1 MYSGKKYINKYYID
15 LPFTSMQ
22 STYCNLKFTELKIFD
37 QLNSAHLI
45 TFAND
50 VLNIVNIPRF

>member
-1 MYSGKKYINKYYID
+1 MYTGKKYINKYYID

-37 QLNSAHLI
+37 QLNI
-45 TFAND
+45 
-50 VLNIVNIPRF
+50 